1 MKIAIVGAGVIGSAW
16 AIVFARAGHDVALF
30 DRDAGARAALPAR
43 LAAQARDAAA
53 PGSAS
58 QVDVLARIGIV
69 EALSDA
75 LQGAAYVQECVTER
89 LPLKQAIF
97 AELDALAAAETVLA
111 SSTSS
116 FGMSSIAGELAGR
129 ARMIVAHPATPPH
142 LLPVIEIVP
151 APFTDPQVTQQVTA
165 LMRAIGQKPVMV
177 NREVPGF
184 VMNRF
189 QGALLIEMFR
199 AIGEGLVSPEDADTL
214 IRDGFGLRWAFL
226 GPLEGVDLNAPGG
239 IADYLARYGF
249 IIDDQARDA
258 GATGPV
264 VTPAIV
270 AQLQEAMRRRRPLEA
285 LPERLEWRD
294 RSMAALRRL
303 RGDPP

>member
-1 MKIAIVGAGVIGSAW
+1 MKIAIIGAGVIGSAW
-16 AIVFARAGHDVALF
+16 AIVFARAGHEVALF
-30 DRDAGARAALPAR
+30 ERDDGARSALPAR

-58 QVDVLARIGIV
+58 QADVLARIRV
-69 EALSDA
+69 AEALSDA
-75 LQGAAYVQECVTER
+75 LRGAAYVQECVTER

-97 AELDALAAAETVLA
+97 AELDALAAADAVLA

-151 APFTDPQVTQQVTA
+151 APFTDPQVTEKVTA

-177 NREVPGF
+177 HREVPGF

-199 AIGEGLVSPEDADTL
+199 AIGEGLISPEDADTL

-249 IIDDQARDA
+249 MFDDQARDA
-258 GATGPV
+258 GAAGPV
-264 VTPAIV
+264 VTPEIV
-270 AQLQEAMRRRRPLEA
+270 AQLQDSMRRRLPLEA
-285 LPERLEWRD
+285 LPGRLEWRD
-294 RSMAALRRL
+294 RSIAALRGL